1 MKKLRHPS
9 LDEGWSI
16 QIYSSDRRL
25 LLFLTPAHVWLFVA
39 GMSLGALTA
48 FVLLS
53 NTASIQCSNVVPNTK
68 TPPIMID

>member
-1 MKKLRHPS
+1 MKKLQHPS

-25 LLFLTPAHVWLFVA
+25 LLFLTPAHIWLFVA
-39 GMSLGALTA
+39 GMSLGALVV

-53 NTASIQCSNVVPNTK
+53 NTASIQCSSAIPTPT
-68 TPPIMID
+68 TPPLSVD